1 MTPVARSVVGG
12 DIGALILR
20 IRSSIRRNS
29 IVKSIT
35 SLASYDSKG
44 GKSSKPI
51 NITIIIIITPKTSLQ
66 KPSTFSAYNNKIIRE
81 KIW

>member
-51 NITIIIIITPKTSLQ
+51 NI
-66 KPSTFSAYNNKIIRE
+66 
-81 KIW
+81 